1 MVPADVEWALGRMP
15 SREVIDPLVE
25 LVEEEAPTVRYTAAD
40 GLTRTANRLIAAGKE
55 SRREG
60 GLAPLSA
67 RQPRKAARS
76 NVS

>member
-1 MVPADVEWALGRMP
+1 MVRADVAWALGRMS

-40 GLTRTANRLIAAGKE
+40 GLARTANRLIAAGKE

-60 GLAPLSA
+60 GLAALSA
-67 RQPRKAARS
+67 RQPRNAARRK
-76 NVS
+76 V